1 MSNTIMISDFKGYQQ
16 KSFITDIKCGGDIPI
31 DYILLYFMK
40 GHRPLGKYNS
50 IYKAIENIEL
60 HIGFGLLGCNNLQ
73 DFTYGS
79 FDVGFTDNKDTL
91 TDSKSPKKIRDK
103 AYKLKSKL
111 CKEFPRAVI
120 EVDTTIWNFNN

>member
-1 MSNTIMISDFKGYQQ
+1 MISDFRGYQQ
-16 KSFITDIKCGGDIPI
+16 KSFITDIRYGGNIPI

-40 GHRPLGKYNS
+40 GYRPLGKYDS
-50 IYKAIENIEL
+50 LYKAVENIEL
-60 HIGFGLLGCNNLQ
+60 HISFGLLGCNNLQ

-79 FDVGFTDNKDTL
+79 FDIGFTNSKDTL
-91 TDSKSPKKIRDK
+91 VDSKSPKKIRDK

-120 EVDTTIWNFNN
+120 EVDTTIWNFDK